1 MWMDGKR
8 RSREMLVVTIMK
20 IKMRREKMGNHFWIE
35 KVYHLELLMVINEL
49 VMY

>member
-1 MWMDGKR
+1 MDGKR

-20 IKMRREKMGNHFWIE
+20 IKMRREMMGNHFWIE

-49 VMY
+49 VKY